1 MIASV
6 HGPVTVLGHDSAV
19 VEVGGVGLLVQA
31 TPGTLATLR
40 IGEPARLVT
49 SLVVRED
56 SLTLFGFL
64 DADERD
70 VFGLVQTTSGVGP
83 RLAMAILSVHSP
95 DALRQ
100 AVGDGDIPA
109 LMRVPG
115 VGRKGAMKLALE
127 LKDRIGPSR
136 RPPLTAASGGGAG
149 WREQVHGGLLGL
161 GYSAREA
168 DDAVAAVGAQA
179 EEGASVGDLLK
190 HALRALSRT

>member
-6 HGPVTVLGHDSAV
+6 HGPVTVLGGDSV
-19 VEVGGVGLLVQA
+19 VLEVGGVGLLVSV
-31 TPGTLATLR
+31 TPQTSASLR

-49 SLVVRED
+49 TLVVRED

-70 VFGLVQTTSGVGP
+70 VFTLVQTTSGVGP
-83 RLAMAILSVHSP
+83 RLAMSILSVHSP
-95 DALRQ
+95 DSLRQ
-100 AVGDGDIPA
+100 AVADGDITA

-127 LKDRIGPSR
+127 LKDRIGPPR
-136 RPPLTAASGGGAG
+136 RPTLPATTSGSS
-149 WREQVHGGLLGL
+149 WREQVHGALLGL

-168 DDAVAAVGAQA
+168 DDAVAAVAA
-179 EEGASVGDLLK
+179 EATDGQPVAVLLK
-190 HALRALSRT
+190 AALRALART